1 MIIQYHCPVIVM
13 LTRLVDNYQTLKCV
27 DYFQAEDG
35 PRDFGNICI
44 ATKSIQTDDTSL
56 IWRCLEVKRKES
68 EELPLFGLHVQYPEC
83 QVMEFQKTLWLFVRS
98 SKEYLMSNPVLDQLL
113 STAGIGR
120 TGTYCAIHNTI
131 QRILIG
137 DMSALDL
144 LKTVSTFSVPL
155 STFQL
160 PD

>member
-1 MIIQYHCPVIVM
+1 M
-13 LTRLVDNYQTLKCV
+13 QTLKCV

-68 EELPLFGLHVQYPEC
+68 EELPLFVLHVQYPEWPDHG
-83 QVMEFQKTLWLFVRS
+83 VPKDTLAVREIFKRIYNIEPS
-98 SKEYLMSNPVLDQLL
+98 LRPIVVHCS
-113 STAGIGR
+113 AGIGR
-120 TGTYCAIHNTI
+120 TGTYCAIHNAI

-144 LKTVSTFSVPL
+144 LKTVSTFRSQRIGMVQIMVR
-155 STFQL
+155 F
-160 PD
+160 